1 MEYREDRNYIRYNKT
16 KNLFLKYNELRRM
29 EILYKIIKLR
39 KEYKDLQKKANKHY
53 PLICNKINETMLY
66 AQTQDR

>member
-1 MEYREDRNYIRYNKT
+1 ME
-16 KNLFLKYNELRRM
+16 NEKRRM
-29 EILYKIIKLR
+29 EILDQIISLR

-53 PLICNKINETMLY
+53 PLICNTMNETMLY